1 MHDNNHATDQLE
13 EVSGRWLRDQLRGA
27 SGEAQPA
34 PASPHPASASE
45 ASTAQLIEGLA
56 ASISNAVAEP
66 MRGLESR
73 REAKQKQFENAL
85 QELSGRMSDAFVEI
99 AGLREQAASA
109 GLRAD
114 EAKDTVRRELE
125 SAHAEFRGKA
135 DQLSAT
141 SADLRDGF
149 NRLAEEVGRL
159 QERVREQHERID
171 ALRFRET
178 QRARALGELEK
189 ASSSLKDAISAA
201 AALSAPSEDDNQ
213 RN

>member
-1 MHDNNHATDQLE
+1 MHDNDNATDQLE
-13 EVSGRWLRDQLRGA
+13 EVSGRWLRDQLRGVA
-27 SGEAQPA
+27 GEVQPA
-34 PASPHPASASE
+34 PASPSAANASD

-56 ASISNAVAEP
+56 ASISSAVAEP
-66 MRGLESR
+66 ISGLESR
-73 REAKQKQFENAL
+73 REAKQRQLENAL
-85 QELSGRMSDAFVEI
+85 QELSSKMSDAFVEI

-114 EAKDTVRRELE
+114 EAKDKVERELE
-125 SAHAEFRGKA
+125 SARAEFRDSA

-159 QERVREQHERID
+159 QEKVREQHERID

-201 AALSAPSEDDNQ
+201 AALSAQTEDENQ
-213 RN
+213 RG